1 MVLQLSKIDKKY
13 KKGEKVK
20 LLPQR
25 YFWMA
30 SFKTEQKVA
39 PQVLFYSND
48 YVSLFFYVLW
58 SSSLTVTRK

>member
-30 SFKTEQKVA
+30 SYKTKQKVA
-39 PQVLFYSND
+39 
-48 YVSLFFYVLW
+48 
-58 SSSLTVTRK
+58 